1 MKKIIFL
8 LLFTPTLAWS
18 QYNLTLY
25 QLHET
30 VPQANFLNPG
40 FLPYGQVNIGFP
52 GISNI
57 RFGASNA
64 FSAEDLFT
72 KENKKLYPDLDNFP
86 SKLRKQNY
94 LDINAGI
101 DPLYLGFWVK
111 RNYFSFH
118 TSVRQSST
126 FGYPGQL
133 IEYIVEGNGGE
144 NLGKTVSLDD
154 MILTNTGWL
163 EVGAGYGKAML
174 NDKLTW
180 GIRAKY
186 LLGGYHMAINRDAS
200 GSITTDADNY
210 AVNIALNNL
219 TFNTAG
225 LTAADFHLF
234 DDPDNRNEF
243 NDIEDYLRNSRNRG
257 VAFDFGTTFKVSDE
271 LKLYASLVDV
281 GSITWQSAVENYSFE
296 NASYTYEG
304 IDMRDAENF
313 GQVLLDSISSTFDP
327 VVSHDSYKQSLS
339 SRFYAGGEYIL
350 GKHHALGAVAYGRL
364 VKGKIIPAYSLNYNL
379 KLGRILN
386 TAITYNVMNNSYKN
400 IGAGF
405 SLNLGFW
412 QIYAVTDNIGAYIN
426 PHKSKSADLRF
437 GVNMTF
443 GRKRHERIMDG
454 LPGNKKKARAV
465 LKEREKE
472 NSEGNL

>member
-8 LLFTPTLAWS
+8 LLLTPTLAWS

-40 FLPYGQVNIGFP
+40 LLPYGQVNIGLP

-64 FSAEDLFT
+64 FSAEDLFN
-72 KENKKLYPDLDNFP
+72 KEDRHLLPDLDNLP
-86 SKLRKQNY
+86 SRLGKQNY
-94 LDINAGI
+94 LDVNGGA
-101 DPLYLGFWVK
+101 DPLYLGFWAK

-118 TSVRQSST
+118 TSVRSSST

-133 IEYIVEGNGGE
+133 INYFIEGNGGE
-144 NLGKTVSLDD
+144 NLGKVVPLDD
-154 MILTNTGWL
+154 IVLKNTGWL
-163 EVGAGYGKAML
+163 EIGAGYGRAML

-180 GIRAKY
+180 GFRAKY
-186 LLGGYHMAINRDAS
+186 LIGGYHMAIKEGAT
-200 GSITTDADNY
+200 GSIVTDPDTY

-225 LTAADFHLF
+225 FTAADIHLF
-234 DDPDNRNEF
+234 NDPANRNEYK
-243 NDIEDYLRNSRNRG
+243 DVQDYLMNSRNRG
-257 VAFDFGTTFKVSDE
+257 MAFDFGTSAQVSD
-271 LKLYASLVDV
+271 KFTIYASLVDV

-304 IDMRDAENF
+304 MDMRNAKTF
-313 GQVLLDSISSTFDP
+313 GEALLDSISSTLDP
-327 VVSHDSYKQSLS
+327 VVSHGSYKESLS
-339 SRFYAGGEYIL
+339 SRFYAGGEYRL
-350 GKHHALGAVAYGRL
+350 GKHHSLGAMAYGRM
-364 VKGKIIPAYSLNYNL
+364 VKGNILPAYSLNYNL

-386 TAITYNVMNNSYKN
+386 TAISYNIMNNSYKN

-412 QIYAVTDNIGAYIN
+412 QIYAVTDNIDAYIN

-437 GVNMTF
+437 GVNWTF

-454 LPGNKKKARAV
+454 LPGNKKRARAV

-472 NSEGNL
+472 SSETNR